1 MIPQADKSEVRAA
14 WIWSALVALA
24 CAAAYA
30 GTLRNDF
37 VFDDIAI
44 VRDNPR
50 LKSWGE
56 APGLLMSDYWE
67 SQTETDKLWRPVTM
81 LSYLLNARLVSDNA
95 WAFHLGNLLAHAAV
109 AVVVLMVGRM
119 IGLGRAG
126 AAAAGL
132 AFGLHPIHT
141 DAVASVVGRAELLA
155 ALFYLLALACWLRG
169 LGRGVAW
176 RGGVWFV
183 PAAACFFLALGSKE
197 NAATFPLIAG
207 LACVFFT
214 GRAGGE
220 QVHASATGGDKNQ
233 TSTRGGGESHRA
245 RRLIIGGAAL
255 AAALG
260 VYLAARYA
268 VLGALRFD
276 PPREIPGLLFGA
288 PLAERWLTAS
298 AVFARYAGLMLWPA
312 RLSADYSFDAIPVVR
327 SLADPYAAAGILI
340 IISLI
345 VGVIALRKR
354 SPAAAFGLAFFIAAF
369 VLTSNF
375 VLPIKTIMAER
386 LTYLPS
392 AGLAWAF
399 GAWLDSTLSSASAEG
414 GAGGGRG
421 AARWAKAAT
430 LFAVAVILAG
440 WAGRI
445 ITRNRDWRSNETL
458 FTATVAAQPQCAK
471 AHYNLADVYRV
482 DHGDWP
488 AAAVEYSLSLAI
500 DPGDV
505 AAWINLGVCH
515 YKMEDFEAAVAAF
528 ETAAGLDPL
537 NATYAAY
544 VEGARQRLGPVFEA
558 TPAVQ

>member
-1 MIPQADKSEVRAA
+1 MIPEPDKSEGRAA
-14 WIWSALVALA
+14 WIWSALIALVALA
-24 CAAAYA
+24 CVAAYA

-37 VFDDIAI
+37 VFDDLAI

-67 SQTETDKLWRPVTM
+67 SQSETDKLWRPVTM
-81 LSYLLNARLVSDNA
+81 LSYLLNARLVSDNP

-109 AVVVLMVGRM
+109 AVLVLMLGRM
-119 IGLGRAG
+119 IGLTRAG

-132 AFGLHPIHT
+132 AFALHPIHT

-155 ALFYLLALACWLRG
+155 ALFYLAALACWLRA
-169 LGRGVAW
+169 LGRGGA
-176 RGGVWFV
+176 VWFA
-183 PAAACFFLALGSKE
+183 PAAVCFFLALGSKE

-207 LACVFFT
+207 LACVFFM
-214 GRAGGE
+214 GRAGGGKVAAPMAE
-220 QVHASATGGDKNQ
+220 GGD
-233 TSTRGGGESHRA
+233 RADCEPGRA
-245 RRLIIGGAAL
+245 RHLMIGGAAL

-260 VYLAARYA
+260 VYLAGRYA

-276 PPREIPGLLFGA
+276 PPREIPGLLFGS

-298 AVFARYAGLMLWPA
+298 AVFARYAALTLWPA
-312 RLSADYSFDAIPVVR
+312 RLSADYSFDAIPIVKT
-327 SLADPYAAAGILI
+327 LADPYAAAGMVVIILSI
-340 IISLI
+340 
-345 VGVIALRKR
+345 GGAIALRKR
-354 SPAAAFGLAFFIAAF
+354 SPAAAFGLAFFVAAF
-369 VLTSNF
+369 ALTSNF

-386 LTYLPS
+386 LAYLPS

-399 GAWLDSTLSSASAEG
+399 GAWLDSTLASARRASPGRAGGSGIAGDSVRYEG
-414 GAGGGRG
+414 GARL
-421 AARWAKAAT
+421 AKAAT

-440 WAGRI
+440 WAGRT

-458 FTATVAAQPQCAK
+458 FIATVAAQPQCAK

-482 DHGDWP
+482 DHSDWP
-488 AAAVEYSLSLAI
+488 AAAVEYNLSLAI

-528 ETAAGLDPL
+528 ETAAGIDPL

-544 VEGARQRLGPVFEA
+544 VEGARQRLEPGN
-558 TPAVQ
+558 